1 MNEKTQ
7 SQIKLPRKAKGK
19 RSIFF
24 DDPAMDQMM
33 TFILELSAE
42 VSVLYDRVDTVE
54 RLLDTKGTINR
65 DDIESYDPGET
76 VESERMERRDSYL
89 KRVFRM
95 HAGDDT
101 EAVGQ
106 DK

>member
-7 SQIKLPRKAKGK
+7 PQIKLPRKAKGK

-24 DDPAMDQMM
+24 DDPALDQMM

-76 VESERMERRDSYL
+76 IESERMERRDAYL

-101 EAVGQ
+101 AAADQ
-106 DK
+106 DA